1 MKDLPSLRV
10 AAERGDRDAQ
20 FELGGL
26 YRLGERVRRNRVV
39 ALKLFILAAWAGDS
53 DADMQ
58 VTLLGDELREEQK
71 ERALASALRWKF
83 KRDMGS
89 VIERMV
95 NTTELLSDE
104 RPVPD
109 HNGGWNRN
117 AR

>member
-26 YRLGERVRRNRVV
+26 YRLGEGARRNRVV
-39 ALKLFILAAWAGDS
+39 ALRWFILAAWAGDS

-58 VTLLGDELREEQK
+58 VTLLGDQLEIEKRK
-71 ERALASALRWKF
+71 RALASALRWKF

-89 VIERMV
+89 VIERMLE
-95 NTTELLSDE
+95 TTELCSDE
-104 RPVPD
+104 GQGTQD
-109 HNGGWNRN
+109 
-117 AR
+117 